1 MIIVRKGNSAE
12 TESKSGASSSRS
24 AMKYAYLVELFRH
37 DAESPC
43 LSAIQK
49 RRLLSVNSLS
59 TDLTLLT
66 RRRLISPT
74 HEPQ

>member
-49 RRLLSVNSLS
+49 RRLLSVNSLRALA
-59 TDLTLLT
+59 T
-66 RRRLISPT
+66 ISS
-74 HEPQ
+74 H